1 MMRRMRCQRSSIVTA
16 RSSAFVDQ
24 AAEAWHMDHGALT
37 LVVVVGVEPEGV
49 ERLPARCA
57 AIPILAPAA
66 YPHDLPKELRT
77 RVEALTLPE
86 PAVGALDQPQRHAA
100 RLPTG

>member
-24 AAEAWHMDHGALT
+24 DAAAWHMDHGALT

-49 ERLPARCA
+49 ERLTTRRA
-57 AIPILAPAA
+57 AVPVVTAAVDPHHLAP
-66 YPHDLPKELRT
+66 ELRV
-77 RVEALTLPE
+77 RIEALPFPQ
-86 PAVGALDQPQRHAA
+86 PAVGAQGETDGHTV
-100 RLPTG
+100 RL